1 MAISSTYILT
11 YLLIKMRKNVLY
23 FISTCL
29 LVFLIPL
36 GLHAKDDGKTIKVDR
51 FYIYED
57 QAHQENINSVVKKDF
72 VPTKSNILNYGLS
85 KSIYWIKFNLN
96 TQPTNNTLI
105 YLDQS
110 RLSIAEM
117 YLVKNDKITSVPQFL
132 GLPSKLAQG
141 VSFNLNTNIDRH
153 TAIYLKLQTKEMFI
167 VPIKVYEK
175 STLLDFFSMR
185 QVFFGIYTGIM
196 AVMFIYNLFLFVI
209 IKDRN
214 YLFYIFYIL
223 FTWLA
228 QITLQGYA
236 IKYFWSE
243 SSAINDYATVLFS
256 CMAILFANLFTISFL
271 EIKTYFKIGYNVL
284 TVIFVLIIGNILL
297 LFIAGNYIAFIL
309 MQVITSV
316 GALIALL
323 IAIYVYFKKHFK
335 PAGFYLVAWSILL
348 IGTFMF
354 IMKDYGFIPYNNFTI
369 YLLQIS
375 AGIEVILLSFALADK
390 INFFKKENELA
401 QAQAL
406 SASLENQRLIK
417 EQNVVLEQ
425 KVKERTEELESANGT
440 LNITLN
446 NLKSAQSQLVD
457 AEKMAALGQLT
468 AGIAHEI
475 NNPINFVTSNV
486 KPLQLDI
493 DDLKEIIKKY
503 ENIDLSGD
511 IEAQIHQI
519 EAYKRQI
526 DLDFVNNEI
535 TTLLSGINEGAKRTA
550 EIIRSLRNF
559 SRLDE
564 SDMKPIDL
572 NEGLLSTL
580 VLVRNNL
587 PDNLTVIKDL
597 GNLPKVECMPG
608 KINQVFM
615 NLVSN
620 AIQAIK
626 IKEVQQKEEFLT
638 IKSWYDK
645 QQVFISIKDTG
656 TGMSEEVRHRIF
668 EPFFTTK
675 DIGEGTGLG
684 LSIVFS
690 IIEKHKGNIEV
701 KSKLGEGTE
710 FIITLQVNTP

>member
-1 MAISSTYILT
+1 
-11 YLLIKMRKNVLY
+11 MRKNVFY

-29 LVFLIPL
+29 LVFLIPI

-57 QAHQENINSVVKKDF
+57 QTHQETINSVAKKDF

-110 RLSIAEM
+110 RLSVAEM

-141 VSFNLNTNIDRH
+141 VSFNLNTNIDSH
-153 TAIYLKLQTKEMFI
+153 TDIYLKLQTKEMFI

-209 IKDRN
+209 IRDRN

-228 QITLQGYA
+228 QITIQGYA

-243 SSAINDYATVLFS
+243 NSPINDYATVLFS

-297 LFIAGNYIAFIL
+297 IFIAGNYIAFIL

-503 ENIDLSGD
+503 ENIDLTGD

-519 EAYKRQI
+519 EAYKKQI

-535 TTLLSGINEGAKRTA
+535 TSLLSGINEGAKRTA

-656 TGMSEEVRHRIF
+656 TGMSEEVKHRIF

-701 KSKLGEGTE
+701 NSKLGEGTE

>member
-11 YLLIKMRKNVLY
+11 YLLIKMRKNVFY

-29 LVFLIPL
+29 LVFLIPI

-57 QAHQENINSVVKKDF
+57 QTHQETINSVAKKDF

-110 RLSIAEM
+110 RLSVAEM

-141 VSFNLNTNIDRH
+141 VSFNLNTNIDSH
-153 TAIYLKLQTKEMFI
+153 TDIYLKLQTKEMFI

-209 IKDRN
+209 IRDRN

-228 QITLQGYA
+228 QITIQGYA

-243 SSAINDYATVLFS
+243 NSPINDYATVLFS

-297 LFIAGNYIAFIL
+297 IFIAGNYIAFIL

-503 ENIDLSGD
+503 ENIDLTGD

-519 EAYKRQI
+519 EAYKKQI

-535 TTLLSGINEGAKRTA
+535 TSLLSGINEGAKRTA

-656 TGMSEEVRHRIF
+656 TGMSEEVKHRIF

-701 KSKLGEGTE
+701 NSKLGEGTE

>member
-110 RLSIAEM
+110 RLSIAQM